1 MESEINGFDKEENGV
16 GGAHEKHDNKPI
28 DTTHIAT
35 PVLVENWPVNSH
47 SNSFGQVT
55 AVSVDPEG
63 NPVIFH
69 RADRYW
75 DAKYAY
81 KVLKI

>member
-1 MESEINGFDKEENGV
+1 MIKVLPSSP
-16 GGAHEKHDNKPI
+16 AQNKPMPLSTGDELALQNQRSYDNVPI
-28 DTTHIAT
+28 PAASVPV
-35 PVLVENWPVNSH
+35 PVLVENWPTDQH
-47 SNSFGQVT
+47 SFGQVT

-75 DAKYAY
+75 DVK
-81 KVLKI
+81 